1 MPKGPIENNG
11 NSGLCIFKIVNRRI
25 LLFWRGLLMKKIL
38 LFTVLIALGFAG
50 GSIMPQVWAETG
62 DSKTEQSCNCGC
74 GPTEVKV
81 LMVPTSSE
89 SDMML
94 TTGLI
99 EAISNDSD
107 NTLTK
112 EELVT
117 IIHNMQ
123 EDFTETTEET
133 AVKGASITLKENGT
147 QTTLSSYEELINRFL
162 LNSVTTTTETNQT
175 ENDTIIEQ
183 SSTVSGVHLSANNK
197 EETNSTND
205 EKIKNNN
212 GLGNGSEPADGT
224 SNDVKGIDP
233 SNPGNGQK
241 NSTKS
246 TTSKTEVKS
255 SNSASGKTNSSK
267 SIEKKEKVKN
277 NNGLGNGSEPADGT
291 SSDIK
296 GIDPSNPGNGGSK
309 NNASNK

>member
-1 MPKGPIENNG
+1 
-11 NSGLCIFKIVNRRI
+11 
-25 LLFWRGLLMKKIL
+25 MKKIL
-38 LFTVLIALGFAG
+38 LFTVLIAIGFAG

-81 LMVPTSSE
+81 LTVPTSSE

-94 TTGLI
+94 TVGLI

-107 NTLTK
+107 NSLTK

-123 EDFTETTEET
+123 KEYTETTEET
-133 AVKGASITLKENGT
+133 AVKGASITLSENAT
-147 QTTLSSYEELINRFL
+147 NTTLSSYEELINRFL
-162 LNSVTTTTETNQT
+162 LNSVSTTTETNQT
-175 ENDTIIEQ
+175 ENDAIIEQ
-183 SSTVSGVHLSANNK
+183 SSTVSGVHLSESKK
-197 EETNSTND
+197 EETNSTHE

-212 GLGNGSEPADGT
+212 GLGNGSEPTDGT
-224 SNDVKGIDP
+224 SSDVKGIDP
-233 SNPGNGQK
+233 SNPGKGQK
-241 NSTKS
+241 TSTKS
-246 TTSKTEVKS
+246 TSSKTEVKS
-255 SNSASGKTNSSK
+255 SNSARGKTNSSK

-291 SSDIK
+291 STDIK

-309 NNASNK
+309 NNAGNK

>member
-1 MPKGPIENNG
+1 
-11 NSGLCIFKIVNRRI
+11 
-25 LLFWRGLLMKKIL
+25 MKKIL
-38 LFTVLIALGFAG
+38 LFSVLIAIGFAG

-123 EDFTETTEET
+123 KEYTETTEET
-133 AVKGASITLKENGT
+133 AVKGASITLSENAT
-147 QTTLSSYEELINRFL
+147 NTTHSSYEELINRFL
-162 LNSVTTTTETNQT
+162 LNSVSTTTETNQT
-175 ENDTIIEQ
+175 ENDAIIEQ
-183 SSTVSGVHLSANNK
+183 SSTVSGVHLSESKK
-197 EETNSTND
+197 EETNSTHE

-212 GLGNGSEPADGT
+212 GLGNGSEPTDGT
-224 SNDVKGIDP
+224 SSDVKGIDP
-233 SNPGNGQK
+233 
-241 NSTKS
+241 
-246 TTSKTEVKS
+246 
-255 SNSASGKTNSSK
+255 NSARGKTNSSK

-309 NNASNK
+309 NNAGNK